1 MNRQRTYRYLRPAV
15 LFIAG
20 MIAVLILSGCQPELP
35 DDGAAPVTSAASARR
50 FVEKALAAGQL
61 AAETGRFELTV
72 TEGEVTSFLNIGVLL
87 LRQSQRLPL
96 EDLDQIQDVPGLEG
110 VDIGQWQELLEQRER
125 LPGGDRRRFLLRL
138 TVHDALVRFRSN
150 GHMVVR
156 GDVRLLILRLPVRV
170 VAAPRASEGEL
181 VLDFVEGQ
189 VAAVPMPELIF
200 DLLGRGLSSAILLG
214 QDYAQVTEI
223 TIGPGTLTVR
233 GRYEG

>member
-1 MNRQRTYRYLRPAV
+1 
-15 LFIAG
+15 
-20 MIAVLILSGCQPELP
+20 MIAVLILGGCQPELP
-35 DDGAAPVTSAASARR
+35 DDGSAPVTSAASARH

-96 EDLDQIQDVPGLEG
+96 EDLDQIQNVPGLEG
-110 VDIGQWQELLEQRER
+110 VDIGQWQELLGQRER
-125 LPGGDRRRFLLRL
+125 LPGGDRRRFRLRL

-200 DLLGRGLSSAILLG
+200 DLLGEGLSSAILLG